1 MEDQGET
8 LDTTTMND
16 STLDHPLNT
25 SFGSLNDLC
34 YELSSLQDLACH
46 GSWRSIIDKVARAR
60 TQSLLSKPHEHLI
73 YLTYNTIALTKLRRF
88 SEAIAELDT
97 LENGI
102 DNVIYSYENY
112 PQHYPNRFGSMAPF
126 SLRWLYAELPS
137 RTGNRQET
145 LDRFY
150 TLLYFVREKIKTKA
164 NNDSSGMSD
173 DIWRKREGLV
183 INSIISHHLSHK
195 EFVVCLDLIKDL
207 ISRESSPVVRA
218 VLISKLGYI
227 HMQLGDLESAKAS
240 FAMVEG
246 ILTEEKAEI
255 ELKNLVN
262 RNKAMMF
269 MVRKDYVSAVREYQE
284 CIDRDESDVVA
295 INNKALC
302 LMYLRDLSDSIKVLE
317 SALERV
323 PTAAL
328 NETFVVN
335 LCSMY
340 ELAYV
345 NHSDIKKTLSNWIA
359 RVAPDDFDTSCT
371 RLALMALWARRTTTQ
386 GPISCVELRFIPT
399 ISPPSASCT
408 HSSATVTAFKSYG
421 PETSNVQ
428 VCTRSF

>member
-1 MEDQGET
+1 MEEDNGET
-8 LDTTTMND
+8 LNTNTISPADLQPASI
-16 STLDHPLNT
+16 STPDHPLNNA
-25 SFGSLNDLC
+25 FGSLNDIC
-34 YELSSLQDLACH
+34 YELSSLQDLACR
-46 GSWRSIIDKVARAR
+46 GSWKTILDKVARAR

-73 YLTYNTIALTKLRRF
+73 YLSYNTIALTKLRRF
-88 SEAIAELDT
+88 SDAVTELDS

-102 DNVIYSYENY
+102 DNVIYTYENY
-112 PQHYPNRFGSMAPF
+112 PHHYPNRYGSMAPF

-137 RTGNRQET
+137 RVGNRQET

-150 TLLYFVREKIKTKA
+150 ILLHFVREKTKTTK
-164 NNDSSGMSD
+164 DSSGKSD
-173 DIWRKREGLV
+173 DIWKKREGLV

-207 ISRESSPVVRA
+207 IKRDSNSTARA

-227 HMQLGDLESAKAS
+227 QMQLGDLEGAKGS
-240 FAMVEG
+240 FGIVEG
-246 ILTEEKAEI
+246 ISTEETVEM
-255 ELKNLVN
+255 KNLVN
-262 RNKAMMF
+262 RNKALMF
-269 MVRKDYVSAVREYQE
+269 MVGKDYVSAVREYQE
-284 CIDRDESDVVA
+284 CIDRDDSDVVA

-345 NHSDIKKTLSNWIA
+345 NHTDIKKTLSNWIA
-359 RVAPDDFDTSCT
+359 RVAPDDFDSSST
-371 RLALMALWARRTTTQ
+371 R
-386 GPISCVELRFIPT
+386 V
-399 ISPPSASCT
+399 
-408 HSSATVTAFKSYG
+408 
-421 PETSNVQ
+421 
-428 VCTRSF
+428 

>member
-1 MEDQGET
+1 MEHQDET
-8 LDTTTMND
+8 LSTTSMNV
-16 STLDHPLNT
+16 STLDHPLNNA
-25 SFGSLNDLC
+25 FGLLNDIC
-34 YELSSLQDLACH
+34 YELSSLHDLACR
-46 GSWRSIIDKVARAR
+46 GSWRSILDKVARAR

-73 YLTYNTIALTKLRRF
+73 YLTYNTIALTKLKRF
-88 SEAIAELDT
+88 SEAVAELDT

-102 DNVIYSYENY
+102 DSVIYSYENY
-112 PQHYPNRFGSMAPF
+112 PQHYPNRHGSMAPF

-145 LDRFY
+145 IDRFY
-150 TLLYFVREKIKTKA
+150 TLLHFVREKTK
-164 NNDSSGMSD
+164 NNKDSSGMSD

-195 EFVVCLDLIKDL
+195 EFGVCMDLIKDL
-207 ISRESSPVVRA
+207 ISNDSTPVARA

-227 HMQLGDLESAKAS
+227 QMQLGDLEGAKAS
-240 FAMVEG
+240 FGMVEG
-246 ILTEEKAEI
+246 IVNEEKVES

-262 RNKAMMF
+262 RNKALIF
-269 MVRKDYVSAVREYQE
+269 MVGKDYVSAIREYQE
-284 CIDRDESDVVA
+284 CIDRDDSDVVA

-317 SALERV
+317 NALERV

-371 RLALMALWARRTTTQ
+371 R
-386 GPISCVELRFIPT
+386 V
-399 ISPPSASCT
+399 
-408 HSSATVTAFKSYG
+408 
-421 PETSNVQ
+421 
-428 VCTRSF
+428 